1 MLATEF
7 LHIFR
12 KQTFSVVKSMSNNIQ
27 CYVLERLND
36 KLGELL
42 EYGGNIEWRYDSIIV
57 TGIDKKVFDNFDQQ
71 YLSSLGESVDYMS
84 SDNWNKIISVSANA
98 TSFVSQLVSNHLE
111 LKIILDHKK
120 RSVTIVGPNETVVKV
135 RNKMLDKIYS
145 KLLLLE

>member
-1 MLATEF
+1 
-7 LHIFR
+7 
-12 KQTFSVVKSMSNNIQ
+12 MSNNIQ

-84 SDNWNKIISVSANA
+84 SDNWNKIISASANA
-98 TSFVSQLVSNHLE
+98 TSFVSQLISNHLE
-111 LKIILDHKK
+111 LKIILDHKN
-120 RSVTIVGPNETVVKV
+120 RSVTIVGLNETVVKV